1 MALNDDAVRVGITG
15 NVWVAPVGTA
25 LPVDVTTA
33 LNAAFVEVGHISED
47 ALTESLEITT
57 ELLRTW
63 QRPIGIRTLTT
74 EVNWT
79 FQFAMLE
86 TSPLNLELYY
96 GGAQTTTGS
105 GVATT
110 AIPAWPT
117 ATAKAMVIE
126 IIDGNIITRFALP
139 KVEIGEREEI
149 EHINTAGTAYGVT
162 VNVLGT
168 SLDDMGYRITNDPE
182 FIAAAS

>member
-1 MALNDDAVRVGITG
+1 MSLNDDAVRVGVTG
-15 NVWVAPVGTA
+15 HVWVAPLGTP
-25 LPVDVTTA
+25 LPTDVTTS
-33 LNAAFVEVGHISED
+33 LNAAFTEVGHISED

-57 ELLRTW
+57 ELLRSW

-79 FQFAMLE
+79 FQFQMLE

-96 GGAQTTTGS
+96 GDAETTVAT

-110 AIPAWPT
+110 AIKAWPVST
-117 ATAKAMVIE
+117 PKAMVIE
-126 IIDGNIITRFALP
+126 IEDGDVLTRFALP
-139 KVEIGEREEI
+139 KVEVGERGEI
-149 EHINTAGTAYGVT
+149 NHVNTAGTMYDVT

-168 SLDDMGYRITNDPE
+168 SLDDMGYRITNDP
-182 FIAAAS
+182 FMVAAAS